1 MGKQSSRLIY
11 RGKDIKDLYY
21 MGKRLFKMYK
31 GNQLVWEKLIGDE
44 YLIFYGTYTNMG
56 ILDMDEKEAYKAITS
71 RNWAN
76 NGEGLYLIADYGD
89 YVADLLFT
97 DDGINYT
104 HLADARGLPIG
115 TNTILNAS
123 KNGAYL
129 SAPTDGDWLT
139 GYRYRVFSYLK
150 NESGQVIK
158 NEDFFD
164 SEGIRRFIS
173 LSTLNYKS
181 DIIPFGYDATNGV
194 YYFAKGNEVIENG
207 FIVLYNEYA
216 TKVNAVAFVCVES
229 TFHIIHASYYE
240 GHSCYDSTHFNFEEN
255 KCWINRDVFRIDK
268 NSSSVKK
275 VIYQNGK
282 LYLYFYLNKDI
293 DDMKEGL
300 YCYES
305 PDFANFK
312 RTKCDEENYYRDV
325 SYPYYSGI
333 GDVFYLENEKIP
345 KKDCMIMST
354 TTGPLYIDNMYF
366 NKTDGCFGFT
376 VG

>member
-21 MGKRLFKMYK
+21 MGKRIFKMYK

-44 YLIFYGTYTNMG
+44 YLIFDGIYTNMR
-56 ILDMDEKEAYKAITS
+56 ILDMDEKEAYRTITL
-71 RNWAN
+71 RKWAN

-89 YVADLLFT
+89 YVADLFFT

-129 SAPTDGDWLT
+129 SAPTEGDWLT

-150 NESGQVIK
+150 NESGKIIK

-164 SEGIRRFIS
+164 SGGLRTFGTIKAI
-173 LSTLNYKS
+173 NYKS
-181 DIIPFGYDATNGV
+181 DIIPFGYDNNSDL
-194 YYFAKGNEVIENG
+194 YYLAKNNEVIKNG
-207 FIVLYNEYA
+207 LINTYNNYA
-216 TKVNAVAFVCVES
+216 NPFNTVAFVNVEN
-229 TFHIIHASYYE
+229 TLHIIHRSEPY
-240 GHSCYDSTHFNFEEN
+240 SSVFDVTHCNFDEN
-255 KCWINRDVFRIDK
+255 KCWTNKKIFEINYSHASFRK
-268 NSSSVKK
+268 E
-275 VIYQNGK
+275 IYQHGR
-282 LYLYFYLNKDI
+282 LYLYFYLNEDI
-293 DDMKEGL
+293 RDMKEGL

-305 PDFANFK
+305 SDFINFQ
-312 RTKCDEENYYRDV
+312 RTECDADRYFKKF
-325 SYPYYSGI
+325 SYEYI
-333 GDVFYLENEKIP
+333 GDVFYLENEKKP
-345 KKDCMIMST
+345 KNDCMIFST
-354 TTGPLYIDNMYF
+354 TTGPIYIDNMYL
-366 NKTDGCFGFT
+366 NKTNGCFYFP